1 MKPTFFIVGA
11 PKCGTTAMAQYLA
24 EHPNVFISPIKEPHY
39 FAEDLPKYRVASTP
53 AEYEALFSDASA
65 QHLHA
70 GEGSV
75 FYLVSEV
82 AIHNIMSFD
91 PAARLIV
98 MLRNPVEMVYS
109 LHAQLLYS
117 RDESVS
123 DFEEAWR
130 MVAQRRDGRR
140 VPPHCRA
147 PKLLEYD
154 SVARYGAQL
163 ERLLASCPR
172 EQVLVLLY
180 EDFRRDPAAAYRA
193 VLDFLGLPR
202 DARTDFPVV
211 NAHKQH
217 KFAWMGQFTQKTPSG
232 LVDAALRVKAALR
245 IRRLGLLDRLRR
257 INESTKPR
265 APLSTA
271 LRKEIAECYKDDVA
285 KLARLTGRDLA
296 GWLR

>member
-24 EHPNVFISPIKEPHY
+24 EHPNVYISPIKEPHY
-39 FAEDLPKYRVASTP
+39 FAEDLPKYRVASTL

-82 AIHNIMSFD
+82 AIRKIMIFD
-91 PAARLIV
+91 PSARLIV
-98 MLRNPVEMVYS
+98 MLRNPVEMVHS

-123 DFEEAWR
+123 DFDAAWR
-130 MVAQRRDGRR
+130 MIAQRRDGRR
-140 VPPHCRA
+140 VPAQCRA

-154 SVARYGAQL
+154 SVGRYGAQL

-180 EDFRRDPAAAYRA
+180 EDFCRDPAAAYRA
-193 VLDFLGLPR
+193 VIDFLGLPK
-202 DARTDFPVV
+202 DARTDFPVI

-217 KFAWMGQFTQKTPSG
+217 KFAWMGQFTQKTPSR
-232 LVDAALRVKAALR
+232 LVDTALRVKTALG
-245 IRRLGLLDRLRR
+245 IQRLGILDRLRR
-257 INESTKPR
+257 INQSNKPR
-265 APLSTA
+265 APLSVA
-271 LRKEIAECYKDDVA
+271 LRQEIVECYRDDVT
-285 KLARLTGRDLA
+285 KLASLTGRDLA